1 MHGSFLLSLTNPFY
15 DTNINV
21 YFIVTLT
28 TDFRKDGKIMFE
40 TLKYEIKD
48 NIAYITVNRPEALNA
63 INTTVLRDL
72 KAAFDKVNDDPDVKV
87 VILTGEGK
95 AFVAGADIAQMSKL
109 TGVEGHD
116 MIKYG
121 ADVMNY
127 IEAVDKPVI
136 AAVNGF
142 ALGGGCELAM
152 ACDFRIASQKA
163 KFGQPEVNLGIIPG
177 FGGTQ
182 RLPRLIGKGMGK
194 YMIMT
199 AEMIGADEAL
209 RIGLVEKVVA
219 PEELMPTCEELAKT
233 IMSKAPIAIATAK
246 RVINKGEMLDV
257 PAGVALESEAF
268 TVPFCSEDRV
278 EGMKAFLEKRAAD
291 FKNR

>member
-1 MHGSFLLSLTNPFY
+1 
-15 DTNINV
+15 
-21 YFIVTLT
+21 
-28 TDFRKDGKIMFE
+28 MFE

-48 NIAYITVNRPEALNA
+48 GIAYITVNRPKALNA
-63 INTTVLRDL
+63 ISTAVLKDL
-72 KAAFDKVNDDPDVKV
+72 RAAFDMVKDDDQVRV

-95 AFVAGADIAQMSKL
+95 AFVAGADIAQMSAL

-127 IEAVDKPVI
+127 IESIDKPVI

-152 ACDFRIASQKA
+152 ACDFRIASEKA
-163 KFGQPEVNLGIIPG
+163 QFGQPEVNLGIIPG

-182 RLPRLIGKGMGK
+182 RLPRLVGQGMGK
-194 YMIMT
+194 YLIMT
-199 AEMIGADEAL
+199 GEYIKADEAL
-209 RIGLVEKVVA
+209 RLGLVEKVVS
-219 PEELMPTCEELAKT
+219 PEELIPTCEKLAKT
-233 IMSKAPIAIATAK
+233 IMSKAPIAISTAT
-246 RVINKGEMLDV
+246 RVINKGLMLDV

-268 TVPFCSEDRV
+268 TVPFCSEDRI
-278 EGMKAFLEKRAAD
+278 EGMKAFLEKREAQ